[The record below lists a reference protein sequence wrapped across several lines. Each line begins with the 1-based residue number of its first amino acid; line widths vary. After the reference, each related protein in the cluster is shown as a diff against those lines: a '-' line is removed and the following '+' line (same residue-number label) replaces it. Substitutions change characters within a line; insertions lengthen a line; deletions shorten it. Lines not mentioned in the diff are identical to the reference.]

1 MTKRCDW
8 AQSTPLMQNYHD
20 YEWGRPVHN
29 EQKLFEILTLEMFQA
44 GLSWAIVLKK
54 RETI

>member
-20 YEWGRPVHN
+20 YEWDRPVHN

-44 GLSWAIVLKK
+44 GKLS
-54 RETI
+54 